1 MSEKHIG
8 GKLKTY
14 MNSVMNIGRIPNNND
29 VNLPSNQ
36 NNWQQE
42 NTEIIKTSQIIP
54 NNFRE
59 NLNTSSV
66 VYNVKPGDTLWRIA
80 QNYLGS
86 GKKYYEIQTLHHLKD
101 DNIHPG
107 QTILIPQNLA
117 SGWLLYNVES
127 GDTLWNIARTYLG
140 SWTKY
145 NMIMSLNNLQNE
157 TIYPGQIL
165 KIPIKN
171 QNNIYTV
178 QPGDNLW
185 NISLKLLGD
194 GNRFYE
200 IIQLNNLQS
209 EQVTEGQTLKIP
221 EK

>member
-1 MSEKHIG
+1 
-8 GKLKTY
+8 
-14 MNSVMNIGRIPNNND
+14 MNSVMNNLERI
-29 VNLPSNQ
+29 SNT
-36 NNWQQE
+36 NRNEVILSSARAWQQE
-42 NTEIIKTSQIIP
+42 NNENIKQTRLISGNLKESPKI
-54 NNFRE
+54 
-59 NLNTSSV
+59 NLNSV
-66 VYNVKPGDTLWRIA
+66 VYNVKPGDTLWGIS
-80 QNYLGS
+80 QTYLGT
-86 GKKYYEIQTLHHLKD
+86 GKKYREIQNLNHLKD

-107 QTILIPQNLA
+107 QTILIPQNLS
-117 SGWLLYNVES
+117 SGWMLYNVES
-127 GDTLWNIARTYLG
+127 GDTLWNIARNYLG

-145 NMIMSLNNLQNE
+145 NIIMSLNNLQNE

-209 EQVTEGQTLKIP
+209 DQVTEGQKLKIP

>member
-1 MSEKHIG
+1 
-8 GKLKTY
+8 
-14 MNSVMNIGRIPNNND
+14 MNSIMSTGRMPNKNN
-29 VNLPSNQ
+29 VILSPAQ

-42 NTEIIKTSQIIP
+42 NSEFIDSNQAIP
-54 NNFRE
+54 NNFME
-59 NLNTSSV
+59 NQNISSV
-66 VYNVKPGDTLWRIA
+66 VYNVKPGDTLWGIA
-80 QNYLGS
+80 QTYLGT
-86 GKKYYEIQTLHHLKD
+86 GKKYYDIQNLNHLKD

-107 QTILIPQNLA
+107 QTILIPQNLS

-127 GDTLWNIARTYLG
+127 GDTLWNIARNYLG

-165 KIPIKN
+165 KIPLKN

-185 NISLKLLGD
+185 NIALRLLGD

-200 IIQLNNLQS
+200 IIKLNNLQS
-209 EQVTEGQTLKIP
+209 DQVTEGQSLKIP

>member
-1 MSEKHIG
+1 MRTNI
-8 GKLKTY
+8 
-14 MNSVMNIGRIPNNND
+14 NSVMGTGRMPNKNN
-29 VNLPSNQ
+29 VILSPAQ

-42 NTEIIKTSQIIP
+42 NSEIIETNQVIP
-54 NNFRE
+54 NNFME
-59 NLNTSSV
+59 NQNISSV
-66 VYNVKPGDTLWRIA
+66 VYNVKPGDTLWGIA
-80 QNYLGS
+80 QTYLGT
-86 GKKYYEIQTLHHLKD
+86 GKKYYDIQNLNHLKD

-107 QTILIPQNLA
+107 QTILIPQNLS

-165 KIPIKN
+165 KIPLKN

-200 IIQLNNLQS
+200 IINLNNLQS
-209 EQVTEGQTLKIP
+209 DQVTEGQTLKIP

>member
-1 MSEKHIG
+1 MRTNI
-8 GKLKTY
+8 
-14 MNSVMNIGRIPNNND
+14 NSVMGTGRMPNKNN
-29 VNLPSNQ
+29 VILSPAQ

-42 NTEIIKTSQIIP
+42 NSEIIETNQVIP
-54 NNFRE
+54 NNFME
-59 NLNTSSV
+59 NQNISSV
-66 VYNVKPGDTLWRIA
+66 VYNVKPGDTLWGIA
-80 QNYLGS
+80 QTYLGT
-86 GKKYYEIQTLHHLKD
+86 GKKYYDIQNLNHLKD

-107 QTILIPQNLA
+107 QTILIPQNLS

-165 KIPIKN
+165 KIPLKN

-200 IIQLNNLQS
+200 IIKLNNLQS
-209 EQVTEGQTLKIP
+209 DQVTEGQTLKIP

>member
-1 MSEKHIG
+1 
-8 GKLKTY
+8 
-14 MNSVMNIGRIPNNND
+14 
-29 VNLPSNQ
+29 
-36 NNWQQE
+36 
-42 NTEIIKTSQIIP
+42 
-54 NNFRE
+54 
-59 NLNTSSV
+59 
-66 VYNVKPGDTLWRIA
+66 
-80 QNYLGS
+80 
-86 GKKYYEIQTLHHLKD
+86 
-101 DNIHPG
+101 
-107 QTILIPQNLA
+107 
-117 SGWLLYNVES
+117 
-127 GDTLWNIARTYLG
+127 
-140 SWTKY
+140 
-145 NMIMSLNNLQNE
+145 MIMSLNNLQNE